1 MQILIVDDS
10 KVNLK
15 LYTRLITQDGY
26 GESRCFPC
34 SGDALEWAKE
44 NDVALVIVDYNM
56 PAPNG
61 LDFIKIMRSM
71 PGKED
76 VPILMVTA
84 DHARELRY
92 EALECGANDFL
103 TKPIDQVEFKARVKN
118 MVALSESQRQLAE
131 TATWLADQV
140 KAATAEIASRER
152 ETIMRLSLLAE
163 QRNPETSAH
172 LSRMASYCQIIAR
185 GAGLSPG
192 EQELL
197 LTASPL
203 HDVGKV
209 AIPDSILL
217 KPAKLTSRE
226 YAIVK
231 RHALVGYEILKDSTS
246 PLLQLAAKIALT
258 HHEKYDGSGYP
269 QGLAADQ
276 IPLVGRI
283 CALSDVFDALTSV
296 RPYKKAWPV
305 NLAVAEIQRNR
316 GTHFDPRLV
325 DIFELAL
332 PELLRVKERFPSDV
346 TRLPATTKERAR
358 ETPKRSRARGQVA

>member
-15 LYTRLITQDGY
+15 LYTRLINQDNY
-26 GESRCFPC
+26 GESHCFAV
-34 SGDALEWAKE
+34 SSDALEWARE
-44 NDVALVIVDYNM
+44 SDISLAIIDYNM

-61 LDFIKIMRSM
+61 LEFIKMLRSM

-84 DHARELRY
+84 DHAKELRY
-92 EALECGANDFL
+92 EALDCGANDFL
-103 TKPIDQVEFKARVKN
+103 TKPIDPVEFKARVKN
-118 MVALSESQRQLAE
+118 MLALSESQRQLAE

-152 ETIMRLSLLAE
+152 ETIIRLSLLAE

-172 LSRMASYCQIIAR
+172 LSRMSNYCQIIAR

-192 EQELL
+192 DQELL

-217 KPAKLTSRE
+217 KPAKLTPRE
-226 YAIVK
+226 FAVIK
-231 RHALVGYEILKDSTS
+231 RHPMVGYEILKDSTS
-246 PLLQLAAKIALT
+246 PLLQLAAKVALT

-269 QGLAADQ
+269 QRLSGDQ
-276 IPLVGRI
+276 IPIVGRI
-283 CALSDVFDALTSV
+283 SALSDVFDALTSV
-296 RPYKKAWPV
+296 RPYKKAWPL
-305 NLAVAEIQRNR
+305 NDAVDEIKRNR
-316 GTHFDPRLV
+316 GTHFDPQLV
-325 DIFELAL
+325 DVF
-332 PELLRVKERFPSDV
+332 FPS
-346 TRLPATTKERAR
+346 
-358 ETPKRSRARGQVA
+358 S